1 MTTQT
6 PNELEPILKEVED
19 FILNLMVT
27 NPMLRSNESYK
38 KVVVEKTKECL
49 TNYEHLANVI
59 SMIMEERGI
68 E

>member
-6 PNELEPILKEVED
+6 PNELEPMLKEVED
-19 FILNLMVT
+19 FILNLMVK

-38 KVVVEKTKECL
+38 KVVVDKTKECL
-49 TNYEHLANVI
+49 ANYEHLANVI